1 MKLGL
6 TAVVAGLLIAGCS
19 PRESSAARSAALDR
33 RAREVAMRA
42 AAADSAAR
50 SGRPTDAPIARWI
63 LPYHYSE
70 ISALALTPE
79 GRLLALGDE
88 NSEIWEIDY
97 QRGVVTRRF
106 TVGDP
111 AIQADFEA
119 LVAAAG
125 HLYLL
130 DSKGRIYRTTEG
142 ADGAHVGYDE
152 FDSGLGKKCE
162 FEGLSYDPDAG
173 MLLLACKHVH
183 KDAPAD
189 ALVIYRVSPAGGGAE
204 SPPLVVPIGQLQA
217 AGARWKKFEA
227 SEITRDPRTGH
238 FVVMS
243 SLQHALVEITP
254 AGALVRVADL
264 PGSHRQPEGAAINA
278 EGRLI
283 VADEAAGDRPVIT
296 VYPSAG
302 R

>member
-6 TAVVAGLLIAGCS
+6 AAVLAGLLIVGCS
-19 PRESSAARSAALDR
+19 PGQSAAERNSALDR

-42 AAADSAAR
+42 AAADSSAQAGHP
-50 SGRPTDAPIARWI
+50 SDAPIARWI

-70 ISALALTPE
+70 ISALTLTPE
-79 GRLLALGDE
+79 GHLLAMGDE

-119 LVAAAG
+119 LVAANG
-125 HLYLL
+125 RLYLM
-130 DSKGRIYRTTEG
+130 DSKGRIYQTTEG
-142 ADGAHVGYDE
+142 ADGSRIGYDE
-152 FDSGLGKKCE
+152 FDPGLGKECE
-162 FEGLSYDPDAG
+162 FEGISYDPDAG
-173 MLLLACKHVH
+173 MLLLACKHVG
-183 KDAPAD
+183 KGAPDD
-189 ALVIYRVSPAGGGAE
+189 ALVVYRVPPDGAGPA
-204 SPPLVVPIGQLQA
+204 SSRIVIPIGQLQA
-217 AGARWKKFEA
+217 AGAGWKRFEA

-238 FVVMS
+238 FVLMS
-243 SLQHALVEITP
+243 SLQRGLAEITA
-254 AGALVRVADL
+254 AGALVRVAEL
-264 PGSHRQPEGAAINA
+264 PGNHRQPEGAAITP

-296 VYPSAG
+296 VYPSAAQ
-302 R
+302 

>member
-19 PRESSAARSAALDR
+19 PRESPAARSAALDR
-33 RAREVAMRA
+33 RAREVATRA
-42 AAADSAAR
+42 AEADSAAR

-97 QRGVVTRRF
+97 LRGVVTRRF

-142 ADGAHVGYDE
+142 ADGARVGYDE
-152 FDSGLGKKCE
+152 FDSGLGRKCE
-162 FEGLSYDPDAG
+162 FEGISYDPDAG

-243 SLQHALVEITP
+243 SLQHGLVEITP
-254 AGALVRVADL
+254 TGALVGVADL

>member
-6 TAVVAGLLIAGCS
+6 AAVVAGLVIAGCS
-19 PRESSAARSAALDR
+19 PRQSATARNAALDR

-50 SGRPTDAPIARWI
+50 TGRPSDDPIARWI
-63 LPYHYSE
+63 LPYHYAE
-70 ISALALTPE
+70 ISALTLTPDD
-79 GRLLALGDE
+79 RLLALGDE
-88 NSEIWEIDY
+88 NSEVWEIDY
-97 QRGVVTRRF
+97 RRGVVTKRF

-111 AIQADFEA
+111 PIQADFEA

-125 HLYLL
+125 RLYLM
-130 DSKGRIYRTTEG
+130 DSKGRIYQTTEG
-142 ADGAHVGYDE
+142 PAGGQVGYDE
-152 FDSGLGKKCE
+152 FDPGLGKECE
-162 FEGLSYDPDAG
+162 FEGLSYDPDAA
-173 MLLLACKHVH
+173 LLLMACKHVG
-183 KDAPAD
+183 KGAPD
-189 ALVIYRVSPAGGGAE
+189 GALVIYRVPPGGGPGAT
-204 SPPLVVPIGQLQA
+204 SRIVIPVGQLQA
-217 AGARWKKFEA
+217 AGARWKQFEA

-243 SLQHALVEITP
+243 SLQHGLAEITA

-264 PGSHRQPEGAAINA
+264 PGHHRQPEGAAITA

>member
-6 TAVVAGLLIAGCS
+6 AAVLTGLVVAGCS
-19 PRESSAARSAALDR
+19 PRENAATRSAALDR
-33 RAREVAMRA
+33 RAREVATRA

-50 SGRPTDAPIARWI
+50 SGRPSDAPIARWI

-70 ISALALTPE
+70 ISALTLTPD
-79 GRLLALGDE
+79 GRLLAMGDE

-97 QRGVVTRRF
+97 ERGVVTRRF

-125 HLYLL
+125 RLYLL

-142 ADGAHVGYDE
+142 ANGAQVGYDE
-152 FDSGLGKKCE
+152 FDTGLGKECE
-162 FEGLSYDPDAG
+162 FEGISFDPDAHL
-173 MLLLACKHVH
+173 LLLACKHVY
-183 KDAPAD
+183 KGAPDD
-189 ALVIYRVSPAGGGAE
+189 ALVVYRVPPDGGRAE
-204 SPPLVVPIGQLQA
+204 SPPIVIPIRQLQA
-217 AGARWKKFEA
+217 AGARWKKYEA
-227 SEITRDPRTGH
+227 SEIARDPRTGN
-238 FVVMS
+238 FLVMS
-243 SLQHALVEITP
+243 SLQHGLVEITP

-278 EGRLI
+278 AGRLI
-283 VADEAAGDRPVIT
+283 VADEASGDRPVIT
-296 VYPSAG
+296 VYPFAG

>member
-1 MKLGL
+1 MKVCLA
-6 TAVVAGLLIAGCS
+6 AVVAGLLIAGCS
-19 PRESSAARSAALDR
+19 PTQSATARNAALDR

-50 SGRPTDAPIARWI
+50 TGRPSDDPIARWI
-63 LPYHYSE
+63 LPYHYAE
-70 ISALALTPE
+70 ISALTLTPD
-79 GRLLALGDE
+79 GRLLGMGDE
-88 NSEIWEIDY
+88 NSEVWEIDY
-97 QRGVVTRRF
+97 RRGVVTKRF

-111 AIQADFEA
+111 PIQADFEA

-125 HLYLL
+125 RLYLM
-130 DSKGRIYRTTEG
+130 DSKGRIYQTTEG
-142 ADGAHVGYDE
+142 PNGGQVGYDE
-152 FDSGLGKKCE
+152 FDPGLGKECE
-162 FEGLSYDPDAG
+162 FEGISYDPDAA
-173 MLLLACKHVH
+173 MLLMACKHVG
-183 KDAPAD
+183 KGAPEG
-189 ALVIYRVSPAGGGAE
+189 ALVVYRVPPGGGQAAT
-204 SPPLVVPIGQLQA
+204 SRIVIPVGQLQA
-217 AGARWKKFEA
+217 AGARWQQFEA

-238 FVVMS
+238 FVLMS
-243 SLQHALVEITP
+243 SRQHGLAEITA

-264 PGSHRQPEGAAINA
+264 PGHHRQPEGAAITA